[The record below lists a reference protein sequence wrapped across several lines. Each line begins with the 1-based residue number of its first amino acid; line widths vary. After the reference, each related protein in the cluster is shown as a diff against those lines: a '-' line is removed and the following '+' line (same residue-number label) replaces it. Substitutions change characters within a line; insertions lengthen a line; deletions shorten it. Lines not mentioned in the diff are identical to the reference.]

1 MKILKASAG
10 SGKTYR
16 LANKYLDILLSSDDR
31 YIYRHI
37 LAVTFTN
44 KATAEMKARI
54 LKALRE
60 RSASDPKARRLL
72 VDMLHDY
79 GAFSVSTIDKFF
91 QQALKAFSREIGQF
105 ADYQVELDRNSL
117 IEETMDRILDSLTE
131 DQTELFAWF
140 KAGIS
145 DSLEQGQR
153 FNIEDAL
160 YGMGKMLKSEEHR
173 ELAEKTGLKDS
184 EAFSKDR
191 LKLVRAECRRII
203 QDFSE
208 KAAAS
213 GIPVK
218 PGEKIKMP
226 GKRALKA
233 APAELVDLFG
243 EPYRIYC
250 TMWAVDRLVDAL
262 GLAGEF
268 YRGFD
273 ALMKEKN
280 VMCLDESNTLLRDII
295 DGSDA
300 PFVYEKLGTRY
311 DHFLLDEFQDTS
323 NIQWDNFLPLLRE
336 SESKGG
342 DNLIVGDVK
351 QSIYRWRNSD
361 WTLLGSGVGEA
372 FPGADVEVLDGNW
385 RSARR
390 IVSFNNG
397 FFPFAAKALGLED
410 IYSDVVQKVCS
421 KEAQEGCVRL
431 SFCDDEQK
439 AVLDSVRGA
448 IAAGARYGDIAIL
461 VRNRKEGAEL
471 SSLLVS
477 EGIPVISDDS
487 LNLKSSVVVRRLVS
501 LLGCISDPTD
511 TRSAFLVSSLDI
523 KMPERYHS
531 LQDLCEALLRE
542 LYGSDP
548 EPFEGEALFIQA
560 FMDELRGWVDVN
572 GSDPAGFLRHWE
584 GNDFYIGSPESASS
598 VRILTVHKAKGL
610 EFPYLIFPYAE
621 KVTMYKGDVHWCSL
635 ETEGTGLDPAVG
647 LIYPVELTS
656 SSEQTL
662 FGDDYLGERRMQL
675 VDNMNIFYVAL
686 TRASRSLHVIART
699 PSKKCRESISKG
711 KPEYGNFSEILYDYG
726 GAFEEVSFGTPYDF
740 TKMEREEKESA
751 EPFPGGYVSIPAG
764 SRLMPSDEASDFFGP
779 DGVTGSMAS
788 ARLGGIALHDILS
801 KVRTPGDLPSAV
813 EAAVSGGI
821 LTPDEGAEHGRMLSE
836 RIAAHP
842 DWFSGDCR
850 NEVSLF
856 GPDGGEHRPDRV
868 ILGRDKTLVI
878 DYKFG
883 EDRKSYL
890 RQVASYVELY
900 RAMGYPDVSG
910 AVWYV
915 REDKVVPVI

>member
-16 LANKYLDILLSSDDR
+16 LANKYIDILLSSDDR

-44 KATAEMKARI
+44 KATAEMKTRI

-60 RSASDPKARRLL
+60 RSEEDPKARRLL
-72 VDMLHDY
+72 VDILHDY

-145 DSLEQGQR
+145 DSLEQGRR

-160 YGMGKMLKSEEHR
+160 YEMGKMLKSEEHR
-173 ELAEKTGLKDS
+173 ELAEKSGVKDA

-191 LKLVRAECRRII
+191 LKVVRSECRRVIRE
-203 QDFSE
+203 FSA
-208 KAAAS
+208 KAAEL
-213 GIPVK
+213 GVPVK

-226 GKRALKA
+226 GKRALSA
-233 APAELVDLFG
+233 APVELTELFG
-243 EPYRIYC
+243 EPYRLYC
-250 TMWAVDRLVDAL
+250 TMWVVDRLVDAL

-268 YRGFD
+268 YKGFD

-300 PFVYEKLGTRY
+300 PFVYEKLGTRF

-323 NIQWDNFLPLLRE
+323 NIQWDNFLPLLQE
-336 SESKGG
+336 SEAKGG

-351 QSIYRWRNSD
+351 QSIYRFRNSD
-361 WTLLGSGVGEA
+361 WRLLGSKVGEA
-372 FPGADVEVLDGNW
+372 FPGADVEVLGGNW
-385 RSARR
+385 RSTER

-397 FFPFAAKALGLED
+397 FFPFAAKALGLGD

-421 KEAQEGCVRL
+421 KEEQEGCVRL
-431 SFCDDEQK
+431 TFCDDEKK
-439 AVLDSVRGA
+439 AVVDSVRDA
-448 IAAGARYGDIAIL
+448 CADGARYGDIAIL

-471 SSLLVS
+471 SALLVS

-487 LNLKSSVVVRRLVS
+487 LNLKASVVVRRLVS
-501 LLGCISDPTD
+501 LLGCIADPSD
-511 TRSAFLVSSLDI
+511 TRSAFLVSTLDI
-523 KMPERYHS
+523 HVPERYHS
-531 LQDLCEALLRE
+531 LLDLCEGLLRE
-542 LYGSDP
+542 LRRSDP
-548 EPFEGEALFIQA
+548 EPFEGESLFIQA
-560 FMDELRGWVDVN
+560 FMDDLRSWVDVN

-598 VRILTVHKAKGL
+598 VRVLTVHKAKGL

-621 KVTMYKGDVHWCSL
+621 KVTMYKGDVHWCGLDAS
-635 ETEGTGLDPAVG
+635 GTGLDPAVG
-647 LIYPVELTS
+647 MIYPVELTS

-662 FGDDYLGERRMQL
+662 FGDSYLEERRMQL
-675 VDNMNIFYVAL
+675 VDNLNIFYVAL
-686 TRASRSLHVIART
+686 TRASHSLHVISRM
-699 PSKKCRESISKG
+699 PSKKCRESIAKG
-711 KPEYGNFSEILYDYG
+711 RAEYGNFSEMLYDYCG
-726 GAFEEVSFGTPYDF
+726 SFEEVSFGKPYDF
-740 TKMEREEKESA
+740 TKMKREKKEAA

-764 SRLMPSDEASDFFGP
+764 DRLRPSDEASDFFGP
-779 DGVTGSMAS
+779 DGVTGSLAS
-788 ARLGGIALHDILS
+788 ARLNGIALHDILS
-801 KVRTPGDLPSAV
+801 RVRTPEDLPMAV
-813 EAAVSGGI
+813 AGAVSGGV
-821 LTPDEGAEHGRMLSE
+821 LTPAEGEEHGKMLAE

-842 DWFSGDCR
+842 DWFSGNCR

-856 GPDGGEHRPDRV
+856 GPDGSEHRPDRV
-868 ILGRDKTLVI
+868 LTDKDRTIVI

-883 EDRKSYL
+883 EERKSYL